1 MISALALIVF
11 VFILMFYFSMHV
23 SLPFFLT
30 VHPSPDMALGF
41 YRAAQIEFIAP
52 PPYCWQ
58 ITGRRF

>member
-1 MISALALIVF
+1 
-11 VFILMFYFSMHV
+11 MHKYIYTVLYRHVAMV
-23 SLPFFLT
+23 S
-30 VHPSPDMALGF
+30 VSPDMALGF